1 MKTEQII
8 KTLQDYNDWRRA
20 RGKWDVDTLNEG
32 ESFFDSVTAYEMG
45 LTIDSAIERLQ
56 ALEKE
61 RDQAREEI
69 KRLKNG
75 SYLQSLSASYAK
87 SALNNPSK

>member
-1 MKTEQII
+1 MRNEII
-8 KTLQDYNDWRRA
+8 KI
-20 RGKWDVDTLNEG
+20 
-32 ESFFDSVTAYEMG
+32 
-45 LTIDSAIERLQ
+45 IDAAIEQLQ